1 MSDITTVSDSTTKTY
16 HNDGTVS
23 TSNQKSFENE
33 LKELICRNQRATRR
47 SVKYINVKEQ
57 LIDGTPLTIEVT
69 YEYS

>member
-1 MSDITTVSDSTTKTY
+1 MSDITAVSDSTPKTY
-16 HNDGTVS
+16 YNHETVS
-23 TSNQKSFENE
+23 TNNQKSFETE
-33 LKELICRNQRATRR
+33 LKELICRNQRDTRR